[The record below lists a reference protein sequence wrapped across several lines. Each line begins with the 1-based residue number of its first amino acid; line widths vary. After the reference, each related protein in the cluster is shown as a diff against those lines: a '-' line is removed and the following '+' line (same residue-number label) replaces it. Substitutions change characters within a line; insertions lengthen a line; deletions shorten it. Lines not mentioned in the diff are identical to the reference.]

1 MTIPAFEDFL
11 DSLEEETFAAEIEQA
26 SPFRVIQGENL
37 TEAQGKLAAA
47 VYRLAVED
55 SVRLSLLY
63 LRKYHEWI
71 REQLS

>member
-1 MTIPAFEDFL
+1 MTIPAFKDFL
-11 DSLEEETFAAEIEQA
+11 ASLDEETMSAEIDRV
-26 SPFRVIQGENL
+26 SPFRVIQGEGL

-55 SVRLSLLY
+55 SVRLSLLH